1 MGQHGYLQQKK
12 GNYYFRRRVP
22 KELVELV
29 GRIEWYKALGT
40 SDREVARLAAKA
52 LEAETDEEMK
62 RAYRALSGQP
72 LSVSDISAAATKVSR
87 RAEAYLRQFADG
99 IDGSDQAFRK
109 RHGTLDGASAG
120 QTDLTAL
127 LKQIEN
133 APAKPDPDWEREK
146 ARTHLADL
154 LECLD
159 ANDYRL
165 VEPFADEAFREA
177 GLARIITTPENDN
190 APHEGQIELLDI
202 NRERSDYRALA
213 RTIMLREIKALKR
226 HLRDITDAEL
236 GQLASAGDAPAS
248 LSPAPVI
255 PISADLA
262 PDSSKRPSQ
271 LLDRFRHDSR
281 ERRGESA
288 LTSFATVIGYLEQ
301 VTEDKAIAAIT
312 RNDVVEW
319 YALVSHC
326 PQKYRT
332 RLKVE
337 TMREAIRKNETAKIP
352 VNTPATV
359 QKYVS
364 HLRTFFDW
372 ARRLNLVPAN
382 PVADL
387 TVERKSKS
395 RATPSKT
402 LSPDMLKAI
411 FSSDLYAAPANRQT
425 YRFWVPLLAL
435 FTGARMGEICGLER
449 SQVKIDGEREWI
461 DIHSSKTGKQYPVP
475 IHPELERIGF
485 VAFVKK
491 AKGGKLFPDAP
502 VGAEGRNAYAPV
514 SQWFGRFLRGLELK
528 RPGLNMHAFR
538 HTFITAGR
546 NSGIPRDMMM
556 AFVGHSGGSVH
567 DGYGDAVGITI
578 RTEAMNKL
586 RFDGLDLS
594 HLHLK

>member
-1 MGQHGYLQQKK
+1 MGRHGYLQQKK

-29 GRIEWYKALGT
+29 GHAEWYRALGT

-72 LSVSDISAAATKVSR
+72 LSDSDISAAATKVSR

-109 RHGTLDGASAG
+109 RHGTFDRAAAM
-120 QTDLTAL
+120 QADLSAL
-127 LKQIEN
+127 LKQIGD

-146 ARTHLADL
+146 ARTQLADL
-154 LECLD
+154 LSCLD

-165 VEPFADEAFREA
+165 VEPYADEAFREA
-177 GLARIITTPENDN
+177 GLARIVTVPENDN

-236 GQLASAGDAPAS
+236 GQLASAGDVPAS
-248 LSPAPVI
+248 HSPGPVI

-301 VTEDKAIAAIT
+301 VTEDKSIAAIT

-319 YALVSHC
+319 YALVSQC

-372 ARRLNLVPAN
+372 ARRLNLVSAN

-387 TVERKSKS
+387 TVERKAKS

-402 LSPDMLKAI
+402 LSPDMLKSI
-411 FSSDLYAAPANRQT
+411 FSSDLYSDAGNRQS

-449 SQVKIDGEREWI
+449 SQVKIDGERKWI

-475 IHPELERIGF
+475 VHPELERIGF
-485 VAFVKK
+485 LAFVKK

-514 SQWFGRFLRGLELK
+514 SQWFGRFLQGLDMK

-538 HTFITAGR
+538 HTFITACR
-546 NSGIPRDMMM
+546 NSGIPEDIRRV
-556 AFVGHSGGSVH
+556 FVGHSGGTVH
-567 DGYGDAVGITI
+567 DGYGDAVGIAI
-578 RTEAMNKL
+578 RTDAMNKL